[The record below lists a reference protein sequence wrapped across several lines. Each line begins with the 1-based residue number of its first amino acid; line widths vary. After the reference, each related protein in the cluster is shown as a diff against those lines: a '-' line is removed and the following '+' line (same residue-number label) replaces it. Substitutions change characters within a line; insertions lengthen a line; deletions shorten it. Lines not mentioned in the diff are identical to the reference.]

1 MIKPS
6 IIPNSDM
13 NPAIRPCVIEREM
26 RYIIFG
32 PGEQTIPSE
41 TSAKQSK
48 YLSFYLFDLEK
59 NLLNELM
66 SITQFLY
73 L

>member
-1 MIKPS
+1 
-6 IIPNSDM
+6 M

-41 TSAKQSK
+41 TSAKAIK
-48 YLSFYLFDLEK
+48 VPK
-59 NLLNELM
+59 VT
-66 SITQFLY
+66 IPIFLP

>member
-6 IIPNSDM
+6 IIPNNDM

-41 TSAKQSK
+41 TSAKAIK
-48 YLSFYLFDLEK
+48 VLK
-59 NLLNELM
+59 VTIPM
-66 SITQFLY
+66 FLP